1 MLLIFVHILTLR
13 RFAKLFYKSITRI
26 NEIVFFNHNFLL
38 LYFFA
43 LTILSTGKAGYNK
56 RGASDADIAG
66 ATTPQANPAVPPVL
80 PSLPGESKL
89 PCCIFNFAHLYVRT
103 APAIN
108 Q

>member
-1 MLLIFVHILTLR
+1 MLPIFVHILTLR
-13 RFAKLFYKSITRI
+13 RFAKLFYKSNTRI
-26 NEIVFFNHNFLL
+26 NEIVFFKSQFFIVVLFCFNNFEYRKSLD
-38 LYFFA
+38 
-43 LTILSTGKAGYNK
+43 NK